1 MDNYIKAV
9 LYPENANVPGGVKK
23 TF

>member
-1 MDNYIKAV
+1 MDNYVKAV